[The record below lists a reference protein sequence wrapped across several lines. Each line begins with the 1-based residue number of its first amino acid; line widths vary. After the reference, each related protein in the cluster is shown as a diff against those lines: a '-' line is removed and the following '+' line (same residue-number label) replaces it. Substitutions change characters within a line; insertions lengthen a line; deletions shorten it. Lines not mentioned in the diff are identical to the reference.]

1 MFNLIVEVN
10 NSTLQLEFWDTV
22 PFSQIPNYILQKT
35 KEKKG
40 LEEQIEKLEGKQKD
54 LQKKYEFSESLYLP

>member
-1 MFNLIVEVN
+1 LRYSAF
-10 NSTLQLEFWDTV
+10 FADT
-22 PFSQIPNYILQKT
+22 NYILQKT

-54 LQKKYEFSESLYLP
+54 LQKKSEFSESLYLP

>member
-1 MFNLIVEVN
+1 
-10 NSTLQLEFWDTV
+10 V

-40 LEEQIEKLEGKQKD
+40 LEEQIEKLEGEQKD
-54 LQKKYEFSESLYLP
+54 LQKKNLSLSESLYLP

>member
-1 MFNLIVEVN
+1 
-10 NSTLQLEFWDTV
+10 V